1 MTASTTVSTGNR
13 VHNKVAIITGGTG
26 GMGVTHARALAA
38 EGAKVVVAD
47 LDDAKGEALAADLN
61 GDRTDV
67 ARYVHLDVTSED
79 DWARAVAFTLEE
91 FGRIDVLV
99 NNAGIANGGPITEYD
114 TDAWR
119 RIIDINLTGV
129 FLGIRAVSP
138 VMVKAGSGSIINIS
152 SVEGLRGS
160 RGLHGYVASKFGV
173 RGLTKSVALE
183 LGSHGVRVN
192 SVHPGFIETP
202 MTAGIDAG
210 DLLIPLGRGARPEEV
225 SQTIVFLASDES
237 SYSTGAEFVVDGGL
251 VAGVPHKHGA

>member
-1 MTASTTVSTGNR
+1 MTASTAVSTGNR
-13 VHNKVAIITGGTG
+13 VFNKVAIVTGGTG
-26 GMGVTHARALAA
+26 GMGTTHARALVA
-38 EGAKVVVAD
+38 EGAKVVIAD
-47 LDDAKGEALAADLN
+47 LDDAKGEALAAELGEN
-61 GDRTDV
+61 
-67 ARYVHLDVTSED
+67 ARSVHLDVTSED
-79 DWARAVAFTLEE
+79 DWATAVAATLEA

-99 NNAGIANGGPITEYD
+99 NNAGIANGAPITEFD
-114 TDAWR
+114 AEAWR
-119 RIIDINLTGV
+119 RIIDINLTGT

-138 VMVKAGSGSIINIS
+138 IMADAGSGSIINIS

-160 RGLHGYVASKFGV
+160 AGLHGYVASKFGV

-183 LGSHGVRVN
+183 LGPRGVRVN

-251 VAGVPHKHGA
+251 VAGVPHTMRR

>member
-1 MTASTTVSTGNR
+1 MAASTGVSTGNR
-13 VHNKVAIITGGTG
+13 VFNKVALVTGGTG
-26 GMGVTHARALAA
+26 GMGTTHARALVA

-47 LDDAKGEALAADLN
+47 LDDAKGEALAAELGEN
-61 GDRTDV
+61 
-67 ARYVHLDVTSED
+67 ARSVHLDVTSED
-79 DWARAVAFTLEE
+79 DWTTAVAATLEA

-99 NNAGIANGGPITEYD
+99 NNAGIANGAPITEFD
-114 TDAWR
+114 TEAWR
-119 RIIDINLTGV
+119 RIIDINLTGT

-138 VMVKAGSGSIINIS
+138 IMADAGAGSIINIS

-160 RGLHGYVASKFGV
+160 AGLHGYVASKFGV

-183 LGSHGVRVN
+183 LGPRGVRVN
-192 SVHPGFIETP
+192 SVHPGFIDTP

-225 SQTIVFLASDES
+225 SQTVVFLASDES

-251 VAGVPHKHGA
+251 VAGVPHAARR